1 MAAAPLTLCVAVCCC
16 VLLCGTVQAFGEKG
30 DTEVQH
36 MYWTRAI
43 ELHERHFGAP
53 PEDPEMDVG
62 EDVEGSV
69 LP

>member
-1 MAAAPLTLCVAVCCC
+1 M
-16 VLLCGTVQAFGEKG
+16 LCGTVQAFGEKG

-62 EDVEGSV
+62 EDMEGSV